1 MAGIRAL
8 VLVPTAELCRQIK
21 DVFVALSKYCQS
33 EISVGFLTRDTPEN
47 VRRYVQALSQVR
59 ERERERERERDR
71 DRRRER
77 KYLRKILI
85 GLSAASD
92 WQNCL
97 MYWLLLRI
105 CFSIT

>member
-47 VRRYVQALSQVR
+47 VRRYVQSLSQVR
-59 ERERERERERDR
+59 EREREREREIEGE
-71 DRRRER
+71 RER
-77 KYLRKILI
+77 E
-85 GLSAASD
+85 
-92 WQNCL
+92 
-97 MYWLLLRI
+97 
-105 CFSIT
+105 SIYARF